1 LKNVFEN
8 PPVYSIKLEKG
19 RLWRGGGIGISHI
32 STAANAILIYIK
44 NPQSMIYPA
53 FV

>member
-1 LKNVFEN
+1 LKNIFEN

-19 RLWRGGGIGISHI
+19 RLWRGGIGISHI